1 MLNKSSCIQSTDHT
15 KSFDNCQVF
24 KCSLLGW
31 IILLWDAALWDDLVR
46 QPGGTPWKVI
56 LVVPSICKH
65 ILEVG
70 KLHFNKRHSCLDYS
84 MFLYQEEKRQ
94 NKQQ

>member
-1 MLNKSSCIQSTDHT
+1 MQRADHT
-15 KSFDNCQVF
+15 KSFGNCQVF

-31 IILLWDAALWDDLVR
+31 IILPWDAALWDDLVG
-46 QPGGTPWKVI
+46 QQGGTLWKRI

-70 KLHFNKRHSCLDYS
+70 RLHLNKRHSCLDYS
-84 MFLYQEEKRQ
+84 MFLFQEEK
-94 NKQQ
+94 NINSNWLF